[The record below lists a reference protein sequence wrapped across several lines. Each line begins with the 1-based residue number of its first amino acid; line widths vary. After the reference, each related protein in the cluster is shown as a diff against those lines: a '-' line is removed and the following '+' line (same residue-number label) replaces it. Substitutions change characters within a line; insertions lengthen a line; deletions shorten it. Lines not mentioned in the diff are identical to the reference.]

1 MGRNFAYKEP
11 LEAGVVA
18 PLGPL
23 GGKANTQLFAGDR
36 ENQWVSSAKA
46 AMGRFPHWVILLS
59 LKWCIKGGGGENKSS
74 VWRQWARA
82 CATSPSVLERVTGAE
97 NGPSGESAPR
107 NGCRAP
113 GTQFWAGVG
122 VANGGWKSRV
132 GLPNIVPFYLGCV

>member
-59 LKWCIKGGGGENKSS
+59 LKWCIKDGGGENKLSLEAMGQGMCHLS
-74 VWRQWARA
+74 QCSRESHRSRKWALWRE
-82 CATSPSVLERVTGAE
+82 CAQKWL
-97 NGPSGESAPR
+97 
-107 NGCRAP
+107 
-113 GTQFWAGVG
+113 
-122 VANGGWKSRV
+122 
-132 GLPNIVPFYLGCV
+132 

>member
-59 LKWCIKGGGGENKSS
+59 LKWWLGASKPCIVQGLTIYISFKKSL
-74 VWRQWARA
+74 
-82 CATSPSVLERVTGAE
+82 TSNFSSHNFVV
-97 NGPSGESAPR
+97 S
-107 NGCRAP
+107 
-113 GTQFWAGVG
+113 
-122 VANGGWKSRV
+122 K
-132 GLPNIVPFYLGCV
+132 